1 MEFGRFLPGLYKE
14 YEVEFIQ
21 KGYTS
26 SKRIKEEDMKKLIV
40 LSADAL
46 VEEDMEYLETL
57 PNFKKYLA
65 GGVGVRKVHSVYP
78 TITYPCHT
86 TMITGVYPDSHK
98 VTGNLELHPGRTSD
112 LPWKWDY
119 KYNACKQD
127 IFTEAKKAGYETA
140 AVFWPVTGNHPA
152 IDHLI
157 DEYWIQSEEDTPEAA
172 FRRMGSDE
180 QMLRIVE
187 KNSHGVKRPLHPQLD
202 TFIVDCACDVIRECQ
217 PDILFLHPADVDW
230 ARHQYGVFNDQVK
243 KAVESTDHYIGQIMK
258 AVEDIGAAENTNLV
272 LVSDHGQRNITKI
285 VNINAAL
292 KEHGLIRVDENG
304 EFRDWDAWCLSGGMS
319 AEVHLRHPE
328 NLELYG
334 RVKQL
339 LETMQKDSRY
349 GIERIFTKEEAGKEH
364 LDGTFSFILEALDGV
379 SFGDEFHSPLV
390 APFETKDYRYGHA
403 THGYLPEKGPQPV
416 FYAKG
421 PDFREHVVLEHARLV
436 DEAPTF
442 AELLGLEFPNVQGS
456 CLWQLLKKDH
466 SGRKKQL

>member
-1 MEFGRFLPGLYKE
+1 M
-14 YEVEFIQ
+14 
-21 KGYTS
+21 
-26 SKRIKEEDMKKLIV
+26 
-40 LSADAL
+40 
-46 VEEDMEYLETL
+46 
-57 PNFKKYLA
+57 
-65 GGVGVRKVHSVYP
+65 
-78 TITYPCHT
+78 
-86 TMITGVYPDSHK
+86 
-98 VTGNLELHPGRTSD
+98 
-112 LPWKWDY
+112 
-119 KYNACKQD
+119 
-127 IFTEAKKAGYETA
+127 
-140 AVFWPVTGNHPA
+140 
-152 IDHLI
+152 
-157 DEYWIQSEEDTPEAA
+157 
-172 FRRMGSDE
+172 
-180 QMLRIVE
+180 
-187 KNSHGVKRPLHPQLD
+187 
-202 TFIVDCACDVIRECQ
+202 
-217 PDILFLHPADVDW
+217 HPADVDW

-243 KAVESTDHYIGQIMK
+243 KTVESTDRYIGQIMK

-285 VNINAAL
+285 VNINVAL

-328 NLELYG
+328 DLELYS

-349 GIERIFTKEEAGKEH
+349 GIERIFTKEEAEKEH

-379 SFGDEFHSPLV
+379 SFGDEFHPPLV
-390 APFETKDYRYGHA
+390 APFETKDYRYGRA

-421 PDFREHVVLEHARLV
+421 PDFREHVMLEHARLV

-456 CLWQLLKKDH
+456 CLWELLKKDH